1 MIEAIKFDISKK
13 SSEKFVETI
22 LKYKTRLNSSTIFD
36 FILGIAYYML
46 SEKLRF
52 KYIEIK
58 ETLFMYKE
66 IGSNLPG
73 LI

>member
-1 MIEAIKFDISKK
+1 
-13 SSEKFVETI
+13 
-22 LKYKTRLNSSTIFD
+22 
-36 FILGIAYYML
+36 ML